1 MEEDRNDDSEAGS
14 CRRWIQEF
22 HGAAEVLGEGKTLF
36 EEIHESQEAMCEPP
50 MAPFEDNDEWEL
62 ARWLIKNVTQTA
74 TEEFLK
80 MEGIRS
86 RYHPSYRS
94 NYTFL
99 KKVDQLPTG
108 PEWMCRIIRTVGK
121 LLGEDGG
128 PIIEEHELWI
138 RNPIECVR
146 GLIGN
151 PAFREY
157 MAYAPEKTYAD
168 KHGRVRRYDEM
179 WTGDW
184 WWKVQTKLPQGATV
198 SPIILASDKTNLSQF
213 GGDKQAWPVY
223 LTIGNL
229 SKDIRR
235 QPSSHGSVLIGY
247 LPVAK
252 LLNFPE
258 SAPAGKAGTD
268 GINMTCA
275 DGFVRRVFP
284 ILAAFVADHPEQC
297 LIACC
302 KENYCPKCTV
312 KPNDR
317 GEHKNSALRTVP
329 SVKSTLHQKQNG
341 DDPIEFEDEG
351 LREVYSP
358 FWSDLPHCD
367 IFSCISPD
375 ILHQL
380 HKGVFKDHSIKWC
393 SAIVGEAAIDDR
405 FRAMSA
411 HPELRHFKKGI
422 SSVSQ
427 WTGKEHKEMQK
438 VYLGIL
444 AGIAPAKVLAAAR
457 GLLDFIYY
465 AQYQSHTTEALHHM
479 QKSLD
484 LFHANKNAFVDLD
497 IREHFN
503 FPKLHSMC
511 HYITSIQNLGS
522 IDGLNSE
529 APERLHID
537 YAKKGYRASNKNDY
551 IPQMAKWLQRQEA
564 IDLHT
569 AYLRW
574 CSELLP
580 QEDTDHD
587 EDDEE
592 KFISRT
598 IVPNEYDRFDVY
610 NAVHI
615 VLPSRPHI
623 SDRKR
628 QKTIHATPEHS
639 NGPRKQASPARF
651 DTALVIEDTDLYRE
665 GGLRGLRVAEIR
677 VIFTLPSHLGSFPHP
692 LAYIHWFTPIHVWD
706 DTIGMYRVGRS
717 TRNHRPNAAI
727 ISVEQILQSCHL
739 LPRFGSAPVPRS
751 WLNGRVL
758 DMASDFYINRYINF
772 YLFEDLNPSLL
783 HRSSYG

>member
-1 MEEDRNDDSEAGS
+1 
-14 CRRWIQEF
+14 
-22 HGAAEVLGEGKTLF
+22 LLLLF
-36 EEIHESQEAMCEPP
+36 
-50 MAPFEDNDEWEL
+50 
-62 ARWLIKNVTQTA
+62 
-74 TEEFLK
+74 
-80 MEGIRS
+80 
-86 RYHPSYRS
+86 
-94 NYTFL
+94 
-99 KKVDQLPTG
+99 
-108 PEWMCRIIRTVGK
+108 
-121 LLGEDGG
+121 
-128 PIIEEHELWI
+128 
-138 RNPIECVR
+138 
-146 GLIGN
+146 
-151 PAFREY
+151 
-157 MAYAPEKTYAD
+157 
-168 KHGRVRRYDEM
+168 
-179 WTGDW
+179 
-184 WWKVQTKLPQGATV
+184 QTKLPQGATV

-258 SAPAGKAGTD
+258 SARSNAQYRLYHQSMRTLLEPLVKAGTD

-529 APERLHID
+529 GPERLHID

-587 EDDEE
+587 EDDEGESDDRDDENKEVDNQVMQVTTTNTHNGPSVPFVKGFASYRIAKVPAFPNTPLQHLKQAYGASEFLPTLRTFIQE

-665 GGLRGLRVAEIR
+665 GGLRG
-677 VIFTLPSHLGSFPHP
+677 
-692 LAYIHWFTPIHVWD
+692 
-706 DTIGMYRVGRS
+706 M
-717 TRNHRPNAAI
+717 
-727 ISVEQILQSCHL
+727 
-739 LPRFGSAPVPRS
+739 
-751 WLNGRVL
+751 
-758 DMASDFYINRYINF
+758 
-772 YLFEDLNPSLL
+772 
-783 HRSSYG
+783 